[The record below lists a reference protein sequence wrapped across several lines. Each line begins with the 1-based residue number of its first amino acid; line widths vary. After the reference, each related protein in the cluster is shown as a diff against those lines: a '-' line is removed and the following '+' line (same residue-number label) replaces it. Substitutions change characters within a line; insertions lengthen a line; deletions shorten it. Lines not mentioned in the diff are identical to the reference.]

1 VCKKKVKPRLT
12 LKYDNLFS
20 CNMVQRKYCKSQY
33 GSGGLTCCAG
43 PNTGSIPPDKLEL
56 LKSYNNMLKS
66 KIPYKN

>member
-1 VCKKKVKPRLT
+1 
-12 LKYDNLFS
+12 
-20 CNMVQRKYCKSQY
+20 MVQRKYYKSQH

-43 PNTGSIPPDKLEL
+43 PDTGSIPADKLEL